1 MQDDIFLL
9 VGLGTALL
17 VSLLST
23 YFLYRK
29 FPYLNFLEWFG
40 TVFLLIGWY
49 SLFIPSTME
58 FVIPGKWVNGTQLA
72 GFIAADLM
80 PPVFLF
86 WMLTKRRKAHQS
98 KQSTA
103 TAPS

>member
-9 VGLGTALL
+9 AGLGAALFL
-17 VSLLST
+17 SLLSAS
-23 YFLYRK
+23 FLHRK
-29 FPYLNFLEWFG
+29 FPYFNFLEWFG

-80 PPVFLF
+80 PPVILF
-86 WMLTKRRKAHQS
+86 WALSKRRRAYQS
-98 KQSTA
+98 MQNTGAEQS
-103 TAPS
+103 